1 MRSLRRCRTRRA
13 QRRKRDE
20 GPRPKANH
28 EASTRSLVV
37 ESRRPVRRNATR
49 EGGRRDG
56 SRGTDACKGVRE
68 SFSQSY
74 LSQIESGTRPHLTH
88 NTRLLLSRFFKVHPG
103 YLVTDPPGY
112 HTELTSALR
121 TVEGRLDNWL
131 IKGAEQFG
139 GDLPLREAILRLAQH
154 DDSRKCLL
162 LLGTIV
168 ETPHLVDRLLDAL
181 NASPAAP
188 PPAAEGAW
196 VQ

>member
-1 MRSLRRCRTRRA
+1 MVVAARTRVKVRMLTSQSAICILRIAMTLGEKVRSLRSV
-13 QRRKRDE
+13 E
-20 GPRPKANH
+20 GDLRG
-28 EASTRSLVV
+28 LG
-37 ESRRPVRRNATR
+37 R
-49 EGGRRDG
+49 EMSQQEVAAAIRQELG
-56 SRGTDACKGVRE
+56 E

-121 TVEGRLDNWL
+121 TVEGRVDNWL

>member
-1 MRSLRRCRTRRA
+1 MTLGEKVRSLRSV
-13 QRRKRDE
+13 E
-20 GPRPKANH
+20 GDLRG
-28 EASTRSLVV
+28 LG
-37 ESRRPVRRNATR
+37 R
-49 EGGRRDG
+49 EMSQQEVTAAIRQELG
-56 SRGTDACKGVRE
+56 E

-74 LSQIESGTRPHLTH
+74 LSQIESGARPHLTH
-88 NTRLLLSRFFKVHPG
+88 NTRLLLARFFKVHPG

-139 GDLPLREAILRLAQH
+139 GVRPLHEAMRRLAQH

-181 NASPAAP
+181 NAPPADP
-188 PPAAEGAW
+188 PPAGESAW